1 MRTGTWMT
9 MKVGV
14 VALSAMGM
22 TGLLTAQDEP
32 TGGTD
37 ATGEGGPAAL
47 PGASQ
52 LRFGGAIPVEVGTI
66 YERGLSFLSDAQQED
81 GSWQSAGSP
90 GITGICLM
98 AFLGSGEDPNFG
110 RYQHTV
116 RRGVRSIIR
125 AQDGETGYIMNSMYH
140 HGFALLAL
148 SEAYGALD
156 ETRLWDGS
164 EEEGERRS
172 VSKAIDLAVRSAA
185 TAQKKNQWGG
195 WRYSP
200 EDTEADTSVT
210 GAVLMGLL
218 AARNAGFEVP
228 DTVIETALEY
238 IRKSTAEN
246 GMVAYS
252 GFGGMGESMNRS
264 SIATLVFSVGRKKVW
279 SEFGA
284 TLKYVSSNLEHR
296 EQSYPAY
303 FRYYMAQALFQG
315 DIEAWEKW
323 NKETVRQLKS
333 EQQSDGSFS
342 GRQGPEYGTGMA
354 LLALALNYR
363 FLPIYE
369 R

>member
-1 MRTGTWMT
+1 MWAATAVMFAVASAGGVNAQENDGTEQ
-9 MKVGV
+9 
-14 VALSAMGM
+14 S
-22 TGLLTAQDEP
+22 
-32 TGGTD
+32 D
-37 ATGEGGPAAL
+37 APPVEL
-47 PGASQ
+47 PGSSSQ
-52 LRFGGAIPVEVGTI
+52 LRFGGAIPAEVATI
-66 YERGLSFLSDAQQED
+66 YERGLGFLTDSQQED
-81 GSWQSAGSP
+81 GSWQSISSP
-90 GITGICLM
+90 GISGICLM
-98 AFLGSGEDPNFG
+98 AFLASGEDPNFG

-116 RRGVRSIIR
+116 RKAVKSIIL
-125 AQDGETGYIMNSMYH
+125 AQDSDTGYIMNSMYH

-164 EEEGERRS
+164 EEEGQRRS
-172 VSKAIDLAVRSAA
+172 VSEAIDLAVRAAA

-264 SIATLVFSVGRKKVW
+264 SIATLVFSVGKKKEW
-279 SEFGA
+279 DEFGA

-323 NKETVRQLKS
+323 NQETVRQLKN

>member
-1 MRTGTWMT
+1 
-9 MKVGV
+9 MKLCARGFQQRCLSL
-14 VALSAMGM
+14 VAAMSIACSGSIF
-22 TGLLTAQDEP
+22 AQSDDAGDDVAVP
-32 TGGTD
+32 FPGGS
-37 ATGEGGPAAL
+37 P
-47 PGASQ
+47 
-52 LRFGGAIPVEVGTI
+52 LRFGGVIPADVAAI
-66 YERGLSFLSDAQQED
+66 YERGLGFLIDAQQED
-81 GSWQSAGSP
+81 GSWQGAGSP

-98 AFLGSGEDPNFG
+98 AFLASGEDPNFG

-116 RRGVRSIIR
+116 RKAVRAIIV
-125 AQDGETGYIMNSMYH
+125 AQDTETGFILNSMYH

-156 ETRLWDGS
+156 ESRLWEGAG
-164 EEEGERRS
+164 EEKENRRS
-172 VSKAIDLAVRSAA
+172 IAEAIDLAVRAAA

-195 WRYSP
+195 WRYTPDS
-200 EDTEADTSVT
+200 TEADTSVT

-228 DTVIETALEY
+228 DEMIEAALEY
-238 IRKSTAEN
+238 LRKSTAEN

-252 GFGGMGESMNRS
+252 GLGGMGESMNRS
-264 SIATLVFSVGRKKVW
+264 AIATLVFAVGKKKQW
-279 SEFGA
+279 EEFAA
-284 TLKYVSSNLEHR
+284 TLKYVSSNLEHS

-323 NKETVRQLKS
+323 NGETIRQLKG

-342 GRQGPEYGTGMA
+342 GHQGTEYGTGMA